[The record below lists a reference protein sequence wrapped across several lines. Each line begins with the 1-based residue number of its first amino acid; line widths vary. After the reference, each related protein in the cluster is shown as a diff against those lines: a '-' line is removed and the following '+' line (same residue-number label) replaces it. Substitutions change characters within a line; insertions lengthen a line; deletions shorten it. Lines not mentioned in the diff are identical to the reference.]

1 MTIKILQT
9 ALMKLLPQENK
20 YSENISYVPLN
31 D

>member
-20 YSENISYVPLN
+20 YSENIYVPLN